1 MKKLLVLLLVPFFA
15 SCFSDKPIEEETIGE
30 ELPIVEEEINTAT
43 GEEISETEAVIPSH
57 EKSTSVEEEFSQDLN
72 DLLKLLDEPQENE

>member
-15 SCFSDKPIEEETIGE
+15 SCFSEKSWEEEKVADTS
-30 ELPIVEEEINTAT
+30 PIVEEKITTAS
-43 GEEISETEAVIPSH
+43 GEEITETGIAIPPH

>member
-15 SCFSDKPIEEETIGE
+15 SCFSEKPIEEENIVEVSPVVEEEMNTASGE
-30 ELPIVEEEINTAT
+30 EL
-43 GEEISETEAVIPSH
+43 SETEGVIPSH